1 MRQPRIKVP
10 SHHPVAYYHC
20 ISRVVNREFIFGDLE
35 KAMFVKFMRSYERF
49 CGVRVVTFCV
59 MSNHF
64 HILVEVPRRPE
75 QLPDDEALLEL
86 IATLGGESSAGTVRQ
101 ILQRL
106 RAEGSEGSIAAAEA
120 LRESYFSRMWDVSM
134 FMKSL
139 KQRFTVCH
147 NRQHS
152 RKGTL
157 WEERYKSVLVEG
169 SGDALATMA
178 AYIDL
183 NPLRAGMVT
192 DPKAYRF
199 CGYGEA
205 VAGEATAL
213 AGLAVI
219 ARYLSNASEVA
230 TNLVLAEY
238 REWIYGQGEE
248 RGVDESGAPVRRRFS
263 QEAVQEVIAAKGQL
277 TRQELIRCKVRYFV
291 DGCVIGSKAFV
302 DEIFHGNRERFGAS
316 RQDGGRKMRSTTPA
330 LFSMRNLAANVYA

>member
-1 MRQPRIKVP
+1 
-10 SHHPVAYYHC
+10 
-20 ISRVVNREFIFGDLE
+20 
-35 KAMFVKFMRSYERF
+35 MFVKFMRLYERF
-49 CGVRVVTFCV
+49 CGVRVVTFCA

-75 QLPDDEALLEL
+75 QLPDDEQLLEL
-86 IATLGGESSAGTVRQ
+86 IGSLGGESSAGTVRQ
-101 ILQRL
+101 ILERL
-106 RAEGSEGSIAAAEA
+106 RAEGSESSIAAAEA

-147 NRQHS
+147 NRQHN

-183 NPLRAGMVT
+183 NPVRAGMVT

-205 VAGEATAL
+205 VAGELPAL

-219 ARYLSNASEVA
+219 ARYLSNAAEVV

-238 REWIYGQGEE
+238 RKWIYGQGEE
-248 RGVDESGAPVRRRFS
+248 RGVDESGAPVRRGFS
-263 QEAVQEVIAAKGQL
+263 REAVQEVITAKGQL

-302 DEIFHGNRERFGAS
+302 DEIFHGNRDRFGAS